1 MEPDIGFAVVDREQG
16 SEGRQ
21 LFIVDVDVFADGDGV
36 HRAAIFAFD
45 SDGTFAFAAVL
56 ASGFGAFLF
65 FYLGEDSF
73 S

>member
-1 MEPDIGFAVVDREQG
+1 VE
-16 SEGRQ
+16 
-21 LFIVDVDVFADGDGV
+21 VDVFADGDGV
-36 HRAAIFAFD
+36 HGGAIFAFYG
-45 SDGTFAFAAVL
+45 DGTFAFAAVL